1 MSQRTRVSSVVLLLF
16 LAGMTAAA
24 DDWPQFR
31 GPGGQGHSAARD
43 LPVRWSETENIVW
56 KQPLPGLGW
65 SSPVIQAGKIWLTTA
80 VDEGRSLRALCLDAV
95 TGRTIHDVE
104 VFPSNEPLPIH
115 RKNSHASPTPIIE
128 GDRVYVHFGTYGTAC
143 LTSEGQIVWT
153 QKLRYNHGH
162 GPGGSPILYDDLLIV
177 NCDGT
182 DVQFVVGLEKTT
194 GKVRWKTVRAHISEP
209 RRSGEESPGMA
220 FSTPLLIMDG
230 DQPLVISTGGDH
242 VAAYDARTGEERWW
256 CAYDGYSLVPRPVV
270 GHGMAFICSGYNK
283 PTVFAIK
290 LGGRGDVT
298 RTHVA
303 WQLSRGAPLNPSP
316 LLVGDELYLMSD
328 DGRASCVDATT
339 GAVHWQRRVSGNFSA
354 SPLYA
359 EGRIYLLDENG
370 TTTVI
375 SAGKQFER
383 LATNRISGRT
393 LASLAAIDGA
403 IFLRTDTHLYRIS
416 STH

>member
-1 MSQRTRVSSVVLLLF
+1 MSQRASLGPAALLL
-16 LAGMTAAA
+16 LAAMSATA

-31 GPGGQGHSAARD
+31 GPDGQGHSTAQN
-43 LPVRWSETENIVW
+43 LPIRWSEKENIAW
-56 KQPLPGLGW
+56 KQPIPGLGW

-115 RKNSHASPTPIIE
+115 GKNSHASPTPIMQD
-128 GDRVYVHFGTYGTAC
+128 DRIYVHFGTYGTAC
-143 LTSEGQIVWT
+143 ITSAGQIVWT
-153 QKLRYNHGH
+153 QQLRYHHGH
-162 GPGGSPILYDDLLIV
+162 GPGGSPILFEDLLIV

-182 DVQFVVGLEKTT
+182 DVQFVVGLDKAS
-194 GKVRWKTVRAHISEP
+194 GKERWKTVRAHISEP
-209 RRSGEESPGMA
+209 RRSGAESPGMG
-220 FSTPLLIMDG
+220 FSTPLLITDG

-256 CAYDGYSLVPRPVV
+256 SAYDGYSLVPRPVV
-270 GHGMAFICSGYNK
+270 GHGMAYICSGYNA
-283 PTVFAIK
+283 PAVYAIK
-290 LGGRGDVT
+290 LGGRGDVS

-303 WQLSRGAPLNPSP
+303 WQLTRGAPHNPSP
-316 LLVGDELYLMSD
+316 LLVGDEIYLVSD
-328 DGRASCVDATT
+328 RGVATCVDATT
-339 GAVHWQRRVSGNFSA
+339 GAIHWQERVSGNFSA

-375 SAGKQFER
+375 SAGQRFQR
-383 LATNRISGRT
+383 LATNVVPGRT
-393 LASLAAIDGA
+393 LASLSTTNGA
-403 IFLRTDTHLYRIS
+403 MFLRTDTHLYRIS
-416 STH
+416 SEGN